1 MRTTPESPGATRTST
16 NSPFAFSSTPTR
28 SAISN
33 ASWVAVSAR
42 SKPNRDVTVTVGLEV
57 AARRE
62 GASSP
67 EKDCA
72 CVVSCFSGGGA
83 VRSSPTVPA
92 RDSRSRLRIPQ
103 NRATATCVSR
113 SPPSPPGDGRRNIVV
128 GGASASTAAASAC
141 TSDAAENSASSNE
154 AAAVASSAP
163 TPSPE
168 LMPKR
173 KPPTPRS
180 LSPAPRVVCPA
191 RPRRPGDAAAFL
203 GVVSEKLS
211 GRHFAF
217 ELGFVVVSFRSPS
230 HHPIIRERAS
240 DGRGARAQAPAGAC
254 VRQACG
260 ARWWPR
266 RGSRA
271 VPGDRC

>member
-1 MRTTPESPGATRTST
+1 M
-16 NSPFAFSSTPTR
+16 
-28 SAISN
+28 
-33 ASWVAVSAR
+33 SAR
-42 SKPNRDVTVTVGLEV
+42 CKPNRDVTTTVCEV
-57 AARRE
+57 EARRE
-62 GASSP
+62 DASSP
-67 EKDCA
+67 EKDPA
-72 CVVSCFSGGGA
+72 RLVSCFSGGGA

-180 LSPAPRVVCPA
+180 LSPAPRVVRPA

-211 GRHFAF
+211 GRQFAF
-217 ELGFVVVSFRSPS
+217 EFGESRGAVVGVRHHIIPSFGSARVRGEARGRRLR
-230 HHPIIRERAS
+230 RERAS
-240 DGRGARAQAPAGAC
+240 GRHAARAGGRGAGLVPSPGIAVDTARDDRRVFPRGR
-254 VRQACG
+254 VR
-260 ARWWPR
+260 
-266 RGSRA
+266 
-271 VPGDRC
+271 